1 MSQRFV
7 IFALCLS
14 APLAALAERSSEPG
28 LMLREGNWGGD
39 AGTYLVPAALRNV
52 SPERWPLDGWNR
64 LTIAKDRVTV
74 AAVEAQP
81 RQRPAFLASIAT
93 QVEASRNGST
103 SREPSSPQSDDIYL
117 RVPGSALVYG
127 GSPAYLFRNGT
138 TTLRPMLDHRYEL
151 QLGDDG
157 VRLHGPKRQ
166 AGGERHA
173 VRRRSLRHR
182 GRRRELRIPA
192 RRKPVARHIRRS
204 RRRPSD
210 GDVAPIPS
218 SASPAATATTRRCCS
233 RRRRSPG
240 MNRATASLASIGC

>member
-151 QLGDDG
+151 QLGTTAFAFT
-157 VRLHGPKRQ
+157 VQ
-166 AGGERHA
+166 N
-173 VRRRSLRHR
+173 
-182 GRRRELRIPA
+182 GRRAANGTPYGGALYVIEVDGASYEYLLGESGWDSTIEA
-192 RRKPVARHIRRS
+192 IADI
-204 RRRPSD
+204 D
-210 GDVAPIPS
+210 GDGKPDFIVRVAGSNGDHEAVLLS
-218 SASPAATATTRRCCS
+218 SQAK
-233 RRRRSPG
+233 PG